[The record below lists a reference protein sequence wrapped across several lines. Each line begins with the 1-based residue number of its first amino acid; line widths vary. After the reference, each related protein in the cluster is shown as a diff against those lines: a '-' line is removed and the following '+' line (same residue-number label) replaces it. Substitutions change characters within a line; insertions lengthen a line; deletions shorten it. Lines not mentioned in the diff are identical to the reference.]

1 MKNKRVIAL
10 IVTIVSIGIYCVLL
24 IIFNQK
30 FTDNTRYRA
39 AALFTD
45 VDYDAWYEEAVDFV
59 NSHGIMTG
67 VGGGKF
73 KPNNVL
79 NLGQAAVILYRIA
92 GEPQLRRDN
101 YKELIFEYPNNYF
114 SEALEW
120 LIEHGIYIRY
130 DTDRFYPSARVTRQH
145 FALILFRF
153 ACAYGFEDP
162 DNELYQTEID
172 TSEHIGNYAYTA
184 FNWAV
189 KNSIIG
195 VDSKLRPGAL
205 ITRGEAA
212 VMISRFMQKYK
223 LSGIVTS

>member
-59 NSHGIMTG
+59 NSRGIMTG

-130 DTDRFYPSARVTRQH
+130 DTDRFYPNARVTRQH

-162 DNELYQTEID
+162 DNEQYQTEID